1 MPAHRLEQVGG
12 QILCAGYSWG
22 TGGPRVWAQRGEIGY
37 DGLTGSLGTGSF
49 EDLTVCLSEG
59 DIPFT
64 VSLKKINKSLAKL

>member
-1 MPAHRLEQVGG
+1 M
-12 QILCAGYSWG
+12 
-22 TGGPRVWAQRGEIGY
+22 WAQRGEIGY

-64 VSLKKINKSLAKL
+64 VSLKKINKSLAKF